1 MLIDMKKVGPRLK
14 VLRESVNL
22 TQKDIASYLSV
33 DQSLVS
39 KFETGE
45 RSISSDMLKSL
56 SNLYCCPVPS
66 MISDEKVSTPY
77 HFAFR
82 TKNLNSEDLSALAVI
97 NKIAL
102 NQMQMDRLIGGDV
115 HDR

>member
-1 MLIDMKKVGPRLK
+1 MSIDMKKVGLRLK
-14 VLRESVNL
+14 ELRESVNL

-56 SNLYCCPVPS
+56 SNLYCCPIPS
-66 MISDEKVSTPY
+66 IISGEKISAPY
-77 HFAFR
+77 SFAFR
-82 TKNLNSEDLSALAVI
+82 TKNLNREDLSALAAI

-102 NQMQMDRLIGGDV
+102 NQMQMDQLIGGGV